1 MQHQEMLELRLLKVK
16 SVDIDDIEN
25 LSYILISYN
34 TINITKQQIN
44 KRITL

>member
-44 KRITL
+44 KRIAI